1 MKLISKVA
9 VSKFIDLA
17 PLYIEAGTG
26 RRVVGDLLSRQGTM
40 CYTLEMS
47 FFSPPPQQEAW
58 SATTS
63 NEETYENFGRAMVR
77 RVSFFFFFSFV
88 RFF

>member
-1 MKLISKVA
+1 MTRTAHYV
-9 VSKFIDLA
+9 
-17 PLYIEAGTG
+17 EAGTG
-26 RRVVGDLLSRQGTM
+26 RRVVGDLLSQQGTM

-77 RVSFFFFFSFV
+77 RVGLFFIF
-88 RFF
+88 